1 MGYNRRR
8 YRLRQSMGEAPSK
21 RALWTRVAFY
31 VLILIVIL
39 IFQDSLGDS
48 AAGCLKAFGPPQ

>member
-1 MGYNRRR
+1 
-8 YRLRQSMGEAPSK
+8 MGEAPSK